1 VIRFVKVPEPEA
13 FIDTKT
19 SGDAWLAS
27 HPEGRPPDKWSKFK
41 PQLSDGFS
49 ELCAYSAMYEPV
61 GTVDHFVSCD
71 EDRSK
76 AYEWSNYRFASG
88 WINSS
93 KQNLQSEEV
102 VDPFEVRD
110 EWFEL
115 LLPSL
120 QLVATDQVPP
130 EWKGRVTTMLIRL
143 HLRDDERVIRQR
155 HAWYRL
161 YEEGKLTL
169 DGLAERA
176 PLIAAAV
183 RKRSS
188 QSQ

>member
-1 VIRFVKVPEPEA
+1 MIRFARVPKPESFNA
-13 FIDTKT
+13 EKT
-19 SGDAWLAS
+19 SGDAWLMS
-27 HPEGRPPDKWSKFK
+27 HAKGRPPDRWSTFK
-41 PQLSDGFS
+41 PQLSDGFRS
-49 ELCAYSAMYEPV
+49 LCAYSVMYEPV

-93 KQNLQSEEV
+93 KQNLRSEDV
-102 VDPFEVRD
+102 VDPFEVSD

-120 QLVATDQVPP
+120 QLVATNQVPA
-130 EWKGRVTTMLIRL
+130 EWKERVTTMLTRL

-155 HAWYRL
+155 RAWYRL
-161 YEEGKLTL
+161 YEAGELSLEGLEKL
-169 DGLAERA
+169 A
-176 PLIAAAV
+176 PLIATAV

-188 QSQ
+188 EAH